1 MQIFAKSDIGR
12 ERKLNEDSYYSSKP
26 EDKLKLFILAD
37 GMGGYNGGEVA
48 SSLAVEAVRKYIEK
62 NYSEEIKDD
71 ETLVRLLCEAEKYA
85 NNVVRRKSMD
95 NKELAEMGTTLD
107 TVLIKDN
114 KMYVSHVG
122 DSRIYRIRKSYMRKI
137 SKDHSYVEKLV
148 EDGKISKSEAQHH
161 PKKNMLI
168 KAIGTTDE
176 LEPDG
181 YVKTFLKDDILLMC
195 SDGLTNMIKEDE
207 ILNIIKDDINTAVE
221 NLVEKANDNGGFD
234 NITVIIVK

>member
-207 ILNIIKDDINTAVE
+207 ILGIIKDDINTAVE
-221 NLVEKANDNGGFD
+221 NLVEKANDNGGYD

>member
-207 ILNIIKDDINTAVE
+207 ILGIIKDDINTAVE

>member
-122 DSRIYRIRKSYMRKI
+122 DSRIYRIRKCYMRKI

-195 SDGLTNMIKEDE
+195 SDGLTNMIKEDD

>member
-48 SSLAVEAVRKYIEK
+48 SSLAVEAVRKYVEK

-207 ILNIIKDDINTAVE
+207 ILGIIKDDINTAVE
-221 NLVEKANDNGGFD
+221 NLVEKANDNGGYD